1 MATVYDF
8 YSDINVN
15 YIIDRQSSDIKKE
28 YDIEAI
34 KNSIRNILTT
44 RKMERRM
51 LPEFGASLEQILFE
65 PMDDVTA
72 KRIGEVILNELKTWE
87 PIISLTDVNVTSDIE
102 NLCYFVTINYEILS
116 PSLGYDS
123 VSFVLQG

>member
-87 PIISLTDVNVTSDIE
+87 PRISLTDVNVTSDIE